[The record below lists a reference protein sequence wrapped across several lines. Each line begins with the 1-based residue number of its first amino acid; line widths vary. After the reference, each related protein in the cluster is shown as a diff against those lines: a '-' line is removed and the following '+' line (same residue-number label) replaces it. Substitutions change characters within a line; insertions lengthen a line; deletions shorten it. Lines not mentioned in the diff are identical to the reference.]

1 MGLDMY
7 AYSVKDKVGMPDVD
21 YEFKDDDER
30 VEIMYWRKHHDLHGW
45 MKRLYE
51 AKEGEDPSFNCNSV
65 RLTSVDL
72 DQLEK
77 DIRENKLPH
86 TEGFFFGN
94 NPPNEDTMNTDLE
107 FIKLARSEIKD
118 GNAVYYYSWW

>member
-7 AYSVKDKVGMPDVD
+7 AYSVKYKVGMPDVD
-21 YEFKDDDER
+21 YEFKDDDGR

-45 MKRLYE
+45 MKQLYE
-51 AKEGEDPSFNCNSV
+51 AKGGKDTSFNCNSV
-65 RLTSVDL
+65 RLTPVGL

-77 DIRENKLPH
+77 DIKENKLPH

-94 NPPNEDTMNTDLE
+94 FPPDEDSMNTDLE